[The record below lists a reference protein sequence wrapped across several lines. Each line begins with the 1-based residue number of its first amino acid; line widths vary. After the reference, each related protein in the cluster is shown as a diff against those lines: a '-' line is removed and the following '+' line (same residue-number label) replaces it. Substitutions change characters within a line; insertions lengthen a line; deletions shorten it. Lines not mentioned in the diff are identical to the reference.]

1 MHNEIT
7 VEVNIH
13 DVTLVVTG
21 NYYPEEPRELYDG
34 NMEGYPG
41 CAADFELDSVFLEGI
56 VITTLLDGD
65 IIDLIIEEV
74 IKTQE
79 N

>member
-1 MHNEIT
+1 MHKLIELEVT
-7 VEVNIH
+7 VH
-13 DVTLVVTG
+13 DVTLEVSG
-21 NYYPEEPRELYDG
+21 YYIPEEPRVWYDG

-41 CAADFELDSVFLEGI
+41 APADFELESVQLEGI
-56 VITTLLDGD
+56 EITTLLDGD

>member
-41 CAADFELDSVFLEGI
+41 AAADFELDSVFLEGI